1 MEFMNAPA
9 PQQQQVISQQKPMWE
24 ERDYLGFVK
33 HYSED
38 DVIPDDLKKKSWAVF
53 SKSLIYTF
61 LENEDM
67 PMVDIYNT
75 LIRLDSQISRPAHLM
90 NFKEM
95 SGHDQVS
102 LYLFTS
108 AKRAIGTNR
117 EKMNERTL
125 QNTQIGQ
132 SISTQN
138 SISPPQGGIRGFL
151 KKIF

>member
-1 MEFMNAPA
+1 MEFITQQPQQA
-9 PQQQQVISQQKPMWE
+9 PQVQMGKPMWE
-24 ERDYLGFVK
+24 ERDYLEFVK

-38 DVIPDDLKKKSWAVF
+38 ETIPPDLKTSSWAVF

-61 LENEDM
+61 LEPEDM

-95 SGHDQVS
+95 NAHDQVS
-102 LYLFTS
+102 LYLFTA

-132 SISTQN
+132 SISTQ
-138 SISPPQGGIRGFL
+138 SMMGQQQGGIRGFL
-151 KKIF
+151 KKMF